1 MRSTLLGL
9 AFMACAAVSTAQAH
23 GRLADVAVIDR
34 DTGAALE
41 TYYWHGEYWVAGRPG
56 ARYAIELHN
65 RTGERLLA
73 VMSVDGVNVVSGE
86 TAGFD
91 QRGYVLEPY
100 AQYQITGWRKS
111 DSIVAA
117 FGFTSAQASYAGLT
131 GRPENIG
138 VIGVAVFRERPVPPV
153 PAQEPPISQAAPR
166 AAEPAAD
173 NAINVP
179 VDGGSGSSVTGMRVR
194 PGPYPA
200 PPPSLG
206 ASLGTEHGER
216 EVSYTWHTNF
226 TRLHAHPDEIVR
238 IRYESRENLVAMG
251 VIHEP
256 RLHPPRRPQPFPGSD
271 ESYVPDPPSG

>member
-1 MRSTLLGL
+1 MRSTLLAL
-9 AFMACAAVSTAQAH
+9 AFTACAAVGTGQAH
-23 GRLADVAVIDR
+23 GRLADVTVIDR

-41 TYYWHGEYWVAGRPG
+41 TYYWHGEYWVAGQPG

-131 GRPENIG
+131 GRPQNIG
-138 VIGVAVFRERPVPPV
+138 VIGVAVFRERPVLPV
-153 PAQEPPISQAAPR
+153 PAQTPPISEPTPAPAAR

-173 NAINVP
+173 SATNAH
-179 VDGGSGSSVTGMRVR
+179 VDAGGSVVAETRVR
-194 PGPYPA
+194 PGP
-200 PPPSLG
+200 
-206 ASLGTEHGER
+206 SLGTEHGER
-216 EVSYTWHTNF
+216 EVSYTWHTDF

-251 VIHEP
+251 VIHHP
-256 RLHPPRRPQPFPGSD
+256 RVHPPRSPQPFPGTE
-271 ESYVPDPPSG
+271 ESYVPDPPPG